1 MNKRF
6 EIKIGILNKDYSDSL
21 IIALA
26 RQGYAPYINEEE
38 NIICFA
44 ISEDELIEIKRGDN

>member
-1 MNKRF
+1 MKSY
-6 EIKIGILNKDYSDSL
+6 ELKIEILNKDYADSL

-38 NIICFA
+38 NVIC
-44 ISEDELIEIKRGDN
+44 ITITEEELTEVK